1 MKSALRQK
9 MGGFDFIWSRRLKIS
24 SELSEDFIVQRTISL
39 TLLGFKSLLQPS
51 KNIFFVAHT
60 QKIQLVRVGFF
71 HLCRKAQHRL
81 RGTRNIIWAS
91 AQHHC
96 RSQHKWTRLRQVAND
111 VGYRPTMLRLRRK
124 WCCASRKRNCSRLCS
139 ALIDSWFLIESMV

>member
-96 RSQHKWTRLRQVAND
+96 RLRHKWT
-111 VGYRPTMLRLRRK
+111 MLRRFNKLQMMWAYAQR
-124 WCCASRKRNCSRLCS
+124 CCASRKRNCIRLYS
-139 ALIDSWFLIESMV
+139 TLIWSWLLIESII